1 MGEFQKIK
9 VEIDGVEVV
18 AEVLDIVTLDND
30 EYAIY
35 RVPKD
40 NDTSDVFASKIVKD
54 MDGSERLVDIEDEYT
69 KARLLEIIKTLFLR
83 WT

>member
-18 AEVLDIVTLDND
+18 AEVLDIVNLDND

-40 NDTSDVFASKIVKD
+40 NETSDVFASKIVKD

-69 KARLLEIIKTLFLR
+69 KTRLLEMIKTLFLR
-83 WT
+83 

>member
-83 WT
+83 

>member
-35 RVPKD
+35 KVPKD

-83 WT
+83 

>member
-35 RVPKD
+35 MVPKD

-83 WT
+83 